1 MKPFLDIFF
10 ENFGKLNVK
19 NFQGSSSLRWKMKK
33 SKFFKFFCK
42 KYYFFWL
49 NLYCTCSQL
58 SFEVYIS
65 CLAQNLKFWPF
76 LVWKISFLT
85 FVIWQLVAAKVYNWR
100 GCFWCLWKAKDQN
113 IYLRTS
119 FGQKVACLVNLWSLK
134 YGRDDLTPPHVR
146 TSYQNP
152 CRIGLNGQTDM
163 SVKIMI

>member
-1 MKPFLDIFF
+1 MWAKIAHNTVNPSAVSKGIGIASPKSMTLFHSISERSQWSHFWIFFF

-33 SKFFKFFCK
+33 SKFLKFFCK

-58 SFEVYIS
+58 YFEVYIS

-85 FVIWQLVAAKVYNWR
+85 FVIWQLVAAKVYHIE
-100 GCFWCLWKAKDQN
+100 GL
-113 IYLRTS
+113 I
-119 FGQKVACLVNLWSLK
+119 GV
-134 YGRDDLTPPHVR
+134 YGKPK
-146 TSYQNP
+146 
-152 CRIGLNGQTDM
+152 M
-163 SVKIMI
+163 KIFIW

>member
-1 MKPFLDIFF
+1 MSKGIGIASPKSMTLFLSISERSQWSHFWIIFLKIL
-10 ENFGKLNVK
+10 ENWTSKIFRGPRALGEK
-19 NFQGSSSLRWKMKK
+19 WKK
-33 SKFFKFFCK
+33 SKFLKFFCK

-100 GCFWCLWKAKDQN
+100 GCFWCLWKAKDRN

-134 YGRDDLTPPHVR
+134 YGRDD
-146 TSYQNP
+146 
-152 CRIGLNGQTDM
+152 
-163 SVKIMI
+163 